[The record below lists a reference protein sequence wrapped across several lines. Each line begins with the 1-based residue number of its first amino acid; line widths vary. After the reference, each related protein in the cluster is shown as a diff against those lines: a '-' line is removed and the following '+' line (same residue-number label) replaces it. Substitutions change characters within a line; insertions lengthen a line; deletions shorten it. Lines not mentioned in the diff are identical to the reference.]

1 MAGDEQHSPP
11 PDANALSVT
20 RTMMAADRT
29 LLAWIR
35 TALSLFGFGFTLAHL
50 IQGYI
55 QSGALK
61 GFNAQASKHFGIT
74 LLFLA
79 IGCLV
84 CGAIEHRRALKT
96 MNISL
101 RATLLSPSLLMTAA
115 LALVGIFLLA
125 EIFST
130 TR

>member
-1 MAGDEQHSPP
+1 MAGDEQHSAP

-55 QSGALK
+55 ESGALK
-61 GFNAQASKHFGIT
+61 GFNAQASKNIGIT

-84 CGAIEHRRALKT
+84 CGAFEHRRALKT

-101 RATLLSPSLLMTAA
+101 RATLLSPSLMMTTA
-115 LALVGIFLLA
+115 LALVGIFLLF
-125 EIFST
+125 EIFTT

>member
-1 MAGDEQHSPP
+1 MAGEQQHSPP
-11 PDANALSVT
+11 PDANALSIT

-55 QSGALK
+55 ASGALK
-61 GFNAQASKHFGIT
+61 GMNAQASKHVGIA

-79 IGCLV
+79 LGCLV
-84 CGAIEHRRALKT
+84 CGAFEHRRALKT

-101 RATLLSPSLLMTAA
+101 RATLLSPSLLMTTA
-115 LALVGIFLLA
+115 LALVGAFLLY
-125 EIFST
+125 EIFRTYS
-130 TR
+130 

>member
-1 MAGDEQHSPP
+1 MVGDEQHKLP

-55 QSGALK
+55 ESGALK
-61 GFNAQASKHFGIT
+61 GFNAQASKNIGIT

-79 IGCLV
+79 LGCLV
-84 CGAIEHRRALKT
+84 CGAFEHRRALKT

-101 RATLLSPSLLMTAA
+101 RATLLSPSLLMTTA
-115 LALVGIFLLA
+115 LALVGIFLLF
-125 EIFST
+125 EIFTT